1 MGSSKGGSADPSGM
15 YEAMV
20 SAQAAQEAYS
30 LGEQQLQWSQQV
42 WNQEQPLINQSEQ
55 AQISLSGQEAQSLA
69 QMQQESA
76 EQWQLYQQYYQPLE
90 ESYVSQAENW
100 ASPDNIALVTGQAQ
114 AGVAEQTQAGL
125 NTAAEQLRSY
135 GVNPSSPRYASL
147 YTGANTIGAAAQ
159 AAAGTSAAQNLKLQQ
174 LALES
179 GAINTGRGV
188 ANTTGTLTNAATGA
202 GSAGASAASGASS
215 TAQQNL
221 ATGTSAQT
229 AATNWFNTGAT
240 NMNTYVNAVNGYN
253 QAQLGYAQLG
263 AQEASGIGS
272 ILGGLSGFISP
283 IKLQHGGPAEPQNGQ
298 GQQPQQGI
306 PVPPGGTPGGYVTPD
321 ASPSG
326 GQVTDDVP
334 AQLTVGEFVIPK
346 DVTQWRG
353 QEYWVKQV
361 DDARQEQQEF
371 KSRQDIGGEPAQG
384 IPNQQPTFVSR
395 PGQQGPQQM
404 MPPPQQTPMQG
415 IPAFA

>member
-1 MGSSKGGSADPSGM
+1 M

-20 SAQAAQEAYS
+20 SAQAANQAYQ

-42 WNQEQPLINQSEQ
+42 WNQEQPLVNQSEQ
-55 AQISLSGQEAQSLA
+55 VQIQLAQAEITSSQ

-76 EQWQLYQQYYQPLE
+76 AQWALYQQYYQPLE
-90 ESYVSQAENW
+90 EAYVNQAENW

-114 AGVAEQTQAGL
+114 AAIGEQVQSGL

-135 GVNPSSPRYASL
+135 GVNPASPRYASL
-147 YTGANTIGAAAQ
+147 YTAANVVGGAAQ

-174 LALES
+174 LAMEQ

-202 GSAGASAASGASS
+202 AGTGASSASGAAS
-215 TAQQNL
+215 TGQQNL
-221 ATGTSAQT
+221 ATGTSSQT
-229 AATNWFNTGAT
+229 AATNWYNAGSNA
-240 NMNTYVNAVNGYN
+240 MNSYVNAVNGYN
-253 QAQLGYAQLG
+253 QAELGYAQLG
-263 AQEASGIGS
+263 AQQASGIGS

-283 IKLQHGGPAEPQNGQ
+283 IKLQHGGPTDDQSQ
-298 GQQPQQGI
+298 QSQQPQQGI
-306 PVPPGGTPGGYVTPD
+306 PVPPGGTPGGYVSPD
-321 ASPSG
+321 QSPSG
-326 GQVTDDVP
+326 GAVTDDVP
-334 AQLTVGEFVIPK
+334 AQLTAGEFVIPK

-353 QEYWVKQV
+353 QEYWVDEIDK
-361 DDARQEQQEF
+361 ARQEQQQF
-371 KSRQDIGGEPAQG
+371 KSRNDIGGEAAQG

-395 PGQQGPQQM
+395 PIQANAPQSQ
-404 MPPPQQTPMQG
+404 PPPQSPPQMRPQPPMQG

>member
-1 MGSSKGGSADPSGM
+1 VGGSKGGSADPSGM
-15 YEAMV
+15 YEAMA
-20 SAQAAQEAYS
+20 SAQAAQESYA
-30 LGEQQLQWSQQV
+30 LGTAQLQWSQQV
-42 WNQEQPLINQSEQ
+42 WNQEQPLINESEQ
-55 AQISLSGQEAQSLA
+55 AQINLSNADAASVA

-76 EQWQLYQQYYQPLE
+76 DQWALYQQYYQPLE
-90 ESYVSQAENW
+90 ETYVNQAENW

-135 GVNPSSPRYASL
+135 GINPSSPRYASL
-147 YTGANTIGAAAQ
+147 YTGANVIGGAAQ

-174 LALES
+174 LALEA

-188 ANTTGTLTNAATGA
+188 ANTTGSLTNAATGA
-202 GSAGASAASGASS
+202 SSAGSSSASGASS

-221 ATGTSAQT
+221 ATGTQSQT

-253 QAQLGYAQLG
+253 QAQLGYAQVG
-263 AQEASGIGS
+263 AQQTLGIGS
-272 ILGGLSGFISP
+272 LLGGLAGFVLA
-283 IKLQHGGPAEPQNGQ
+283 KGGPAEA
-298 GQQPQQGI
+298 PQQGI
-306 PVPPGGTPGGYVTPD
+306 PVPPNGTPGGYVSPET
-321 ASPSG
+321 SPSG

-353 QEYWVKQV
+353 QEYWVNEIDK
-361 DDARQEQQEF
+361 ARQEQQEF
-371 KSRQDIGGEPAQG
+371 KGRQDIGGEPAQG

-395 PGQQGPQQM
+395 PGQQGPQQAQPQQAQPQQ
-404 MPPPQQTPMQG
+404 MPPPQQQIPQQG

>member
-1 MGSSKGGSADPSGM
+1 M
-15 YEAMV
+15 YAAMA
-20 SAQAAQEAYS
+20 SAQAAQEAYQ

-55 AQISLSGQEAQSLA
+55 AQITLSNADAASLQ

-90 ESYVSQAENW
+90 ETYVNQAENW

-135 GVNPSSPRYASL
+135 GINPSSPRYASL
-147 YTGANTIGAAAQ
+147 YTGANVIGGAAQ
-159 AAAGTSAAQNLKLQQ
+159 AAAGTTAAQNLKLQQ
-174 LALES
+174 LSLEA

-188 ANTTGTLTNAATGA
+188 ANTTGTLTNAGTGA
-202 GSAGASAASGASS
+202 GSAGASAASGAGS

-221 ATGTSAQT
+221 ATGTQSQT
-229 AATNWFNTGAT
+229 AATNWFNTGAA

-283 IKLQHGGPAEPQNGQ
+283 IKLAQGGPAEPAQS
-298 GQQPQQGI
+298 QQPQQGI

-353 QEYWVKQV
+353 QEYWVNEV
-361 DDARQEQQEF
+361 DKARQEQQEF

-395 PGQQGPQQM
+395 PGQQGPQQAQPRQP
-404 MPPPQQTPMQG
+404 MPPPQQAPQQG